1 MESNKI
7 LKRLVLVGSVLTL
20 GAFSSFATAAAVES
34 GSVTFTSPAPFVY
47 NTSVNYDI
55 YAPGDAASPAP
66 SASDYT
72 YVYQVVNNVVTPPAG
87 GFNVPVD
94 RFDLGVGTSASIT
107 SVNTLGAGDAP
118 SSIDSS
124 TPGNI
129 RFLFGTGIL
138 PGSSSN
144 QLVVHSPSA
153 PGDAN
158 SIVAFSSYLDS
169 QILRAPFALPAKDFA
184 CFDINKVKI
193 EIKKNKISKDK
204 LKIQKGAIS
213 FNAGEG
219 FDPAT
224 DIVKLSL
231 DNGTYM
237 LSIPAGSFEQ
247 KGSKADFK
255 YETGSGVSPKVKF
268 RLNIDKGE
276 WNVSIKHADL
286 AIFLN
291 AASLDVTLMI
301 GDTKGQTSL
310 PLTINKDTASKQ
322 KLKYKRSPK
331 FSCPKLRDDD
341 SSIANDSGFG
351 HGHHKRSCLSAF
363 SATYH
368 LDQADE
374 ETISLFGGDIG
385 HPDTTVSISAGSS
398 ATFHTSCSVCMA
410 CGDTDASGNFTI
422 TEISD
427 ATGKLTTKCGIDPS
441 CDITPA
447 PATSGA
453 Q

>member
-7 LKRLVLVGSVLTL
+7 LKRLLVLISVFTL
-20 GAFSSFATAAAVES
+20 GAFSNFATAVAVES
-34 GSVTFTSPAPFVY
+34 GSVTFTGAAPFVF
-47 NTSVNYDI
+47 NASVNYDI

-72 YVYQVVNNVVTPPAG
+72 YVYNVVNNVVSVPPADG
-87 GFNVPVD
+87 LNVPVD
-94 RFDLGVGTSASIT
+94 RFDLGI
-107 SVNTLGAGDAP
+107 
-118 SSIDSS
+118 
-124 TPGNI
+124 
-129 RFLFGTGIL
+129 
-138 PGSSSN
+138 GSSSSITN
-144 QLVVHSPSA
+144 ATSQGAGVVPISIDFTSFSSRVVFKFGGVAPGQSSSQLIVHSPSA
-153 PGDAN
+153 PGDA
-158 SIVAFSSYLDS
+158 SSTVIFSSFTDS

-184 CFDINKVKI
+184 CFDINKVEI
-193 EIKKNKISKDK
+193 EIKKNKIANDK

-247 KGSKADFK
+247 KGSKADYK

-276 WNVSIKHADL
+276 WNVSIKHTNL
-286 AIFLN
+286 ATFLN

-301 GDTKGQTSL
+301 GDTKGQVSL
-310 PLTINKDTASKQ
+310 PLTIDEDTASEQ
-322 KLKYKRSPK
+322 ELKFKRSPK

-341 SSIANDSGFG
+341 SSIANDEGFG

-368 LDQADE
+368 LGLADE

-385 HPDTTVSISAGSS
+385 HPDTTVSITAGSS
-398 ATFHTSCSVCMA
+398 ATFHTSCSACMA

-427 ATGKLTTKCGIDPS
+427 ATGKLTTRCGIDPS

-447 PATSGA
+447 PTAP
-453 Q
+453 

>member
-7 LKRLVLVGSVLTL
+7 LKRLLVLISVFTL
-20 GAFSSFATAAAVES
+20 GTFSNFATAAAIES
-34 GSVTFTSPAPFVY
+34 GSVTFTNPIPFAF
-47 NTSVNYDI
+47 NTTVNYEI
-55 YAPGDAASPAP
+55 YAPGDTASPAP
-66 SASDYT
+66 SVTDYT
-72 YVYQVVNNVVTPPAG
+72 YVYNVVNNVVSVPPADG
-87 GFNVPVD
+87 LNVPVD
-94 RFDLGVGTSASIT
+94 RFDLGI
-107 SVNTLGAGDAP
+107 
-118 SSIDSS
+118 
-124 TPGNI
+124 
-129 RFLFGTGIL
+129 
-138 PGSSSN
+138 GSSSSITN
-144 QLVVHSPSA
+144 ATSQGAGVVPISIDFTSFSSRVVFKFGGVAPGQSSSQLIVHSPSA
-153 PGDAN
+153 PGDA
-158 SIVAFSSYLDS
+158 SSTVIFSSFTDS

-184 CFDINKVKI
+184 CFDINKVEI
-193 EIKKNKISKDK
+193 EIKKNKIANDK

-247 KGSKADFK
+247 KGSKADYK

-276 WNVSIKHADL
+276 WNVSIKHTNL
-286 AIFLN
+286 ATFLN

-301 GDTKGQTSL
+301 GDTKGQVSL
-310 PLTINKDTASKQ
+310 PLTIDEDTASEQ
-322 KLKYKRSPK
+322 ELKFKRSPK

-341 SSIANDSGFG
+341 SSIANDEGFG

-368 LDQADE
+368 LGLADE

-385 HPDTTVSISAGSS
+385 HPDTTVSITAGSS
-398 ATFHTSCSVCMA
+398 ATFHTSCSACMA

-427 ATGKLTTKCGIDPS
+427 ATGKLTTRCGIDPS

-447 PATSGA
+447 PTAP
-453 Q
+453 